1 MVGVVAKCY
10 EFDLTEALKVYYLA
24 ITIPFNGIF
33 VPVITNGYIEVRYT
47 SDWQYIWI
55 SIWFTD
61 INIRNY
67 VQPDR

>member
-33 VPVITNGYIEVRYT
+33 VPVTTNGYVEKWDTPVTDSVSEY
-47 SDWQYIWI
+47 QYNLRI
-55 SIWFTD
+55 
-61 INIRNY
+61 
-67 VQPDR
+67 

>member
-1 MVGVVAKCY
+1 MSVDFAGNLTAYNLMVGVVAKCY

-47 SDWQYIWI
+47 SD
-55 SIWFTD
+55 
-61 INIRNY
+61 
-67 VQPDR
+67 